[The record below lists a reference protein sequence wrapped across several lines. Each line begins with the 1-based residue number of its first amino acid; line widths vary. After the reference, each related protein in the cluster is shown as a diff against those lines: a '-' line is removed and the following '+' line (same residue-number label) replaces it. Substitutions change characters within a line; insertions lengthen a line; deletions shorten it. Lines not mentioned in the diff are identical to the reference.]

1 MTKTIRNP
9 KALRSETT
17 LMPWLIW
24 LLAVLFYAYEFT
36 QRVSLSIFWPYL
48 SKDLLANT
56 AAIGLMNSCF
66 YWAYAIMQIP
76 AGMLIDKLGAK
87 KLATAGILIVSFGSL
102 YFATITSIGDA
113 AIARIIIGIGA
124 SVAFICAMKLIII
137 WFPPT
142 RFALVAG
149 LTNLAGYIGASIGQ
163 VPLNIV
169 VNHYSWR
176 TAAWALTVIGFI
188 LTIAIAIYVRD
199 KPYTHKKPHKPT
211 HIKLPSIFTGL
222 RNILSKPMN
231 WTNGLYTMLM
241 MGPTSAFGAL
251 WGKSFLMQ
259 SDHLSSDL
267 AAGAVTAIF
276 IGVAVGSPIFGWLTE
291 RMGRRQPLL
300 IVAAC
305 GAVITTCLL
314 IFFNQMTDYFIFIL
328 CFLFGF
334 FQSAHVLNFAIAKS
348 INAKKNSGAAMGFT
362 NMVAVLGG
370 AWLQPLIGILLV
382 RQTSSMVGGAEV
394 FTATGYHISL
404 ICIPICQFVALLVA
418 VFFLSDRRQDEL
430 SNEAHQKPSRF
441 VY

>member
-1 MTKTIRNP
+1 MILNKHNP

-24 LLAVLFYAYEFT
+24 FLAVLFYAYEFT

-48 SKDLLANT
+48 SKDLAADT

-66 YWAYAIMQIP
+66 YWAYAAMQIP

-87 KLATAGILIVSFGSL
+87 KLATAGIILVSLGSL
-102 YFATITSIGDA
+102 YFATITSITDA
-113 AIARIIIGIGA
+113 SIARIIIGIGA

-137 WFPPT
+137 WFPPY

-163 VPLNIV
+163 VPLNMV
-169 VNHYSWR
+169 VLHYSWR
-176 TAAWALTVIGFI
+176 DAVWGLTVIGFI
-188 LTIAIAIYVRD
+188 LSIAIAVYVRD
-199 KPYTHKKPHKPT
+199 KPYSTKHHHKSSS
-211 HIKLPSIFTGL
+211 IKTPSIFKGL

-231 WTNGLYTMLM
+231 WWNGLYTMLM

-259 SDHLSSDL
+259 SDHLTSDV

-291 RMGRRQPLL
+291 RWNCRQPLL
-300 IVAAC
+300 IAAAL
-305 GAVITTCLL
+305 GAVLVTFLL
-314 IFFNQMTDYFIFIL
+314 IFFNNIYESLIFIL

-348 INAKKNSGAAMGFT
+348 INTKKTSGAAMGFT
-362 NMVAVLGG
+362 NMIAVLGG

-382 RQTSSMVGGAEV
+382 RQTSSMVGGADV

-404 ICIPICQFVALLVA
+404 ICIPICQFIALLIA
-418 VFFLSDRRQDEL
+418 IFLLSDKRQDKL
-430 SNEAHQKPSRF
+430 TAQAHHKPSRF